1 MEVSEKEEVVEMTK
15 AWTRW
20 QDWAEVAI
28 GVLVLLSPL
37 VVDTSN
43 AAMWTMIV
51 LGALIALDGLVD
63 LAMPAMIY
71 GEYVQMVLGA
81 LLFIS
86 PWVMSYADMMAAS
99 WVSWVGGVLTVA
111 AGALAMPEAN
121 KAHSAA
127 AQPH

>member
-1 MEVSEKEEVVEMTK
+1 MSEKEEVEVMTK
-15 AWTRW
+15 PWTRW

-37 VVDTSN
+37 VVETSN

-51 LGALIALDGLVD
+51 LGALIALDGLVE

-86 PWVMSYADMMAAS
+86 PWVMSYTDMMAAS
-99 WVSWVGGVLTVA
+99 WVSWVGGVLTVV
-111 AGALAMPEAN
+111 AGALAMPAAAECA
-121 KAHSAA
+121 AFA

>member
-1 MEVSEKEEVVEMTK
+1 MAK

-20 QDWAEVAI
+20 QDWAEVVI

-37 VVDTSN
+37 VVETTT

-51 LGALIALDGLVD
+51 LGALIAIDGLVS
-63 LAMPAMIY
+63 LAMPGMVY
-71 GEYVQMVLGA
+71 GEWFQMVLGA

-86 PWVMSYADMMAAS
+86 PWVMGYSDLMAAS

-111 AGALAMPEAN
+111 AGAMAVPLANA
-121 KAHSAA
+121 AHGGRIAGTA
-127 AQPH
+127 

>member
-1 MEVSEKEEVVEMTK
+1 MTK

-51 LGALIALDGLVD
+51 LGALIALDGLVE
-63 LAMPAMIY
+63 LARPAMIY

-86 PWVMSYADMMAAS
+86 PWVMGYSDLMAAS

-111 AGALAMPEAN
+111 AGALAMPSAN
-121 KAHSAA
+121 AAHSAA